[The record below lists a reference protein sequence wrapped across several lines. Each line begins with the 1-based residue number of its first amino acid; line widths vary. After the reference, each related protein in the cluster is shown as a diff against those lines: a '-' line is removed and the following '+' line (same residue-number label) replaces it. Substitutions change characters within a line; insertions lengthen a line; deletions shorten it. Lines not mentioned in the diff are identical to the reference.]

1 MECLFNVECWKLSI
15 EEESHSTPNI
25 PQYNLVLHQLAIA
38 ALLDLLVAES
48 VRLIDLVVGVAAL
61 EVEHLAI
68 ALEGKDVGADTV
80 EDPSVVADD
89 DSTSGKS
96 LKTFLKGPESI
107 NVDVVGRLVEEE
119 HIAFLL

>member
-1 MECLFNVECWKLSI
+1 MECLFNVECCKLSI
-15 EEESHSTPNI
+15 KEESHSTPNI

-48 VRLIDLVVGVAAL
+48 ARLIDLVVGVAAL

-80 EDPSVVADD
+80 EEPSVVADD

-96 LKTFLKGPESI
+96 LKTFLKC
-107 NVDVVGRLVEEE
+107 
-119 HIAFLL
+119 A